1 MFPDM
6 QKHCRGNEIGNS
18 LGQYAQGVGKW
29 LLQYGEFPM
38 IGFYQTGMGKR
49 FYGRKKE
56 ATDEGIDHT
65 EGS

>member
-1 MFPDM
+1 
-6 QKHCRGNEIGNS
+6 
-18 LGQYAQGVGKW
+18 
-29 LLQYGEFPM
+29 M